1 MAVAR
6 GLRLSSEAVE
16 WVGTGA
22 STEVGNVQYEACT
35 SGLSVCKWAR
45 NEGPAASP
53 WQEGAGGVGAEGRI
67 SDSYCRSWPMKP
79 KLGETTLLLCLM

>member
-1 MAVAR
+1 MAR

-53 WQEGAGGVGAEGRI
+53 WQEGA
-67 SDSYCRSWPMKP
+67 
-79 KLGETTLLLCLM
+79 